1 MAAIRRERILGL
13 VAIASMILA
22 WLAGFAY
29 QGDLL
34 SAYLTRAL
42 PAAARF
48 ELRANEIYAGYDTA
62 GDGGTL
68 VGYVG
73 VGEASGWGGPMRLAV
88 GVDPAG
94 TIAGVAVL
102 EDKETPAYMGDVQSS
117 RFFRTLPGKAAG
129 DAFALGVDVDAVS
142 GATYTARAIANAVR
156 TGSRRVAALEL
167 GQEFLQE
174 RPPDPS
180 LGVPEVAI
188 LLLYAVGLAGYRKAW
203 RFKRQVRWLSLIS
216 GMIVLGFLY
225 SAPLTV
231 ANLTGLLLGYWPQWQ
246 NHLYWY
252 LLVGGGFL
260 VLIAN
265 NKTVYCDWFCPF
277 GATQECLGALGGAT
291 GWSPGRG
298 RQAFRWLQRGLAWF
312 AIVVALLLRNPGS
325 SSYEV
330 YGALFQLRGSA
341 IQFAVLGIVLILSL
355 FIRRP
360 WCNYLCPIRPATDFV
375 RMMRAWSIEIWSRI
389 WPKDLPWA
397 RWTRWAR

>member
-1 MAAIRRERILGL
+1 MAAIRQERILGL
-13 VAIASMILA
+13 VAMASIILA

-29 QGDLL
+29 QRDLL
-34 SAYLTRAL
+34 SVYLSRAL

-48 ELRANEIYAGYDTA
+48 ELQANEIYAGYDTA

-94 TIAGVAVL
+94 KIAGVAVL
-102 EDKETPAYMGDVQSS
+102 EDKETPAYLNDVQSS

-129 DAFALGVDVDAVS
+129 DAFALGADVDAVS
-142 GATYTARAIANAVR
+142 GASYTARAVASAVR
-156 TGSRRVAALEL
+156 TGSRRVASLEL
-167 GQEFLQE
+167 GQAFLQE
-174 RPPDPS
+174 SPPYPS
-180 LGVPEVAI
+180 LGIPEVVI

-203 RFKRQVRWLSLIS
+203 RFKRQVRWLSLTA

-231 ANLTGLLLGYWPQWQ
+231 ANLTGLLLGYWPHWQ

-252 LLVGGGFL
+252 LLVGGGL
-260 VLIAN
+260 MVLIVN

-277 GATQECLGALGGAT
+277 GAAQECLGAVGGAT
-291 GWSPGRG
+291 GWSPGRC
-298 RQAFRWLQRGLAWF
+298 RQTFRWLQRGLAWL
-312 AIVVALLLRNPGS
+312 AVVLALLLRNPGTT
-325 SSYEV
+325 SYEI

-341 IQFAVLGIVLILSL
+341 FQFAILGIVMILSL
-355 FIRRP
+355 FVRRP
-360 WCNYLCPIRPATDFV
+360 WCNFLCPIRPATDFV
-375 RMMRAWSIEIWSRI
+375 RMMRAWSVDLWGRARA
-389 WPKDLPWA
+389 KDLP
-397 RWTRWAR
+397 